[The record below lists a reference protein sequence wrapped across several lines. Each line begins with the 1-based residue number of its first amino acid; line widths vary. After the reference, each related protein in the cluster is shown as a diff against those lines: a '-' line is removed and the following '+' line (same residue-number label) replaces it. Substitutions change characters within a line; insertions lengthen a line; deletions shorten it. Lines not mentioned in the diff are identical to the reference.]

1 MKRLYLLL
9 FFPIAVFTQSWNTT
23 LIANLDYS
31 QSLNDIWG
39 YHASNG
45 KEYALVG
52 LTNGTSIVDV
62 TTDPYNPT
70 EVAFI
75 PGGYS
80 TWRDI
85 KTWDRYMYVGTEA
98 SDGIQVVNI
107 EDPENAELVYTWTQI
122 SSSHNI
128 HIHDGYLYIVGAS
141 GDDIHIL
148 DLSNPAQPVKV
159 GGWNG
164 EYIHDLYVRGD
175 IIYACGIYSSTVYII
190 DVSDKSNPV
199 TITDWSYS
207 GMAHACWL
215 TEDGNYLV
223 TADETSGGYI
233 RIWDISNY
241 SNINQVAVWYP
252 EGGASN
258 SVHNVFVRDNYLYA
272 SYYVYGL
279 QILDITD
286 PTNPTLAGY
295 YDTFPGNSGLYD
307 GAWGAYP
314 FTESCYTYVSD
325 MVGGLYVVDFDGCVS
340 ADAALSYSPEF
351 FDFNLD
357 SGQSSSG
364 TLTVTNV
371 GEEESI
377 LYYNVSKTALSPF
390 ENTGGGPDSEG
401 HFWSDSNMEPSIEY
415 EWIDITA
422 TGTQI
427 SFPNNDQAADPINI
441 GFDFPFYGESYSE
454 CIVNANGW
462 MGFGSDNNSWDNTSI
477 PDGSAPIPAIF
488 GFWDDLNPVNDQCN
502 QYCSGEVYVHSNSE
516 RFVVSFNQVAHWWTG
531 YENSFYDFQ
540 MVLYSNGEIQVNYN
554 EITGNHSATI
564 GMQGENGSAG
574 LQVGFDNSADDNNDY
589 ASNQLSLVFRQAESI
604 DWLSLTSS
612 TGGMNGQLEMGEAVF
627 FTVEA
632 DADELDGGEY
642 FANIK
647 LNTNAE
653 PMVVIPVNL
662 TVSGDEPPEE
672 NVEIHTQLGWN
683 MVGLPVDTD
692 DNSVGALFPDAIDGT
707 LYSYDG
713 TYQNESELEIG
724 KGYWLRFSTAE
735 INSVSGAGFDE
746 INLFLNESWNLI
758 SGTTYP
764 SAIVDPDGIII
775 SGTIYGY
782 DNGYYNTTELEPG
795 YSYWVRTS
803 ASGMITLA
811 SGTARSVGELEYWS
825 DGVNE
830 LQFTN
835 AQGRKGKI
843 YFGVS
848 IPKDEIL
855 NLSLPPVPPAGAFD
869 IRFGGDLKIGNEG
882 CEILIQNVEWPL
894 NILLE
899 KGTGNKEPGSGHWV
913 LVDDVNG
920 KEYSLN
926 ENGPIKI
933 TEPTDRLILYKN
945 TLTPEHFALSQ
956 NYPNPFNPV
965 TTINYS
971 IEVPGIASLQIFDI
985 TGRLVETLIN
995 ENMESGYHEIK
1006 WNASNV
1012 SSGVYIYKLT
1022 SGSNQITKKMILLK

>member
-23 LIANLDYS
+23 LIGNLDYT

-39 YHASNG
+39 YQASNG

-62 TTDPYNPT
+62 TTDPYNPS

-75 PGGYS
+75 PGSNS

-85 KTWDRYMYVGTEA
+85 KTWDHYMYVGTEA
-98 SDGIQVVNI
+98 NDGIQVVNI
-107 EDPENAELVYTWTQI
+107 EDPENAELVYTWTGV
-122 SSSHNI
+122 SNSHNI

-141 GDDIHIL
+141 GDYIHIL
-148 DLSNPAQPVKV
+148 DLANPAQPVKV
-159 GGWNG
+159 GGWND

-175 IIYACGIYSSTVYII
+175 YIYACGIYSSTVYII
-190 DVSDKSNPV
+190 DASDKSNPV

-233 RIWDISNY
+233 RIWDVSNF

-252 EGGASN
+252 EGGESN

-307 GAWGAYP
+307 GNWGAYP
-314 FTESCYTYVSD
+314 YTESCYTYVSD
-325 MVGGLYVVDFDGCVS
+325 MGSGLYVVDFDGCVS
-340 ADAALSYSPEF
+340 ADAALSYSPGSF
-351 FDFNLD
+351 GFNLD

-364 TLTVTNV
+364 TLTITNV

-377 LYYNVSKTALSPF
+377 LYYNVSKSALSPF

-415 EWIDITA
+415 EWIDISA
-422 TGTQI
+422 SGTQI
-427 SFPNNDQAADPINI
+427 SFPHNDQAADPVDI
-441 GFDFPFYGESYSE
+441 GFYFPFYGESYSE

-462 MGFGSDNNSWDNTSI
+462 MGFGSDNISWDNTSV
-477 PDGSAPIPAIF
+477 PDESAPKPAIF

-502 QYCSGEVYVHSNSE
+502 QYCSGEVYVHSNSD

-531 YENSFYDFQ
+531 YENSYYDFQ
-540 MVLYSNGEIQVNYN
+540 MVLYPNGEIQMNYN

-564 GMQGENGSAG
+564 GIQDESGTTG
-574 LQVGFDNSADDNNDY
+574 LLVANNNSY
-589 ASNQLSLVFRQAESI
+589 ISNQLSLVFRQVESI
-604 DWLSLTSS
+604 DWLSLTPS
-612 TGGMNGQLEMGEAVF
+612 TGGMNGQLEMGETVF

-632 DADELDGGEY
+632 DAGDLDGGEY
-642 FANIK
+642 YVNIK

-653 PMVVIPVNL
+653 PMVVLPVSL

-683 MVGLPVDTD
+683 MVGLPVETD
-692 DNSVGALFPDAIDGT
+692 DNSVVGLFPDAIDGT

-713 TYQNESELEIG
+713 TYQNESELETG
-724 KGYWLRFSTAE
+724 KGYWLRFQNDA

-764 SAIVDPDGIII
+764 STIVDPDGIVI
-775 SGTIYGY
+775 SGTMYGY
-782 DNGYYNTTELEPG
+782 DNGYYNTTELKPG
-795 YSYWVRTS
+795 NSYWVRTS
-803 ASGMITLA
+803 ASGGVLI
-811 SGTARSVGELEYWS
+811 SGESMTRIS
-825 DGVNE
+825 DSDDLTDGMNSIE
-830 LQFTN
+830 FFN
-835 AQGRKGKI
+835 NSGKSMALF
-843 YFGVS
+843 YG
-848 IPKDEIL
+848 
-855 NLSLPPVPPAGAFD
+855 NLPEDNLLSFSLPPLPPSRGFD
-869 IRFGGDLKIGNEG
+869 IRFFGDMKVGEEGG
-882 CEILIQNVEWPL
+882 EILVQNEVWPL
-894 NILLE
+894 MVKWNRE
-899 KGTGNKEPGSGHWV
+899 QGTGDQELVAGNWY
-913 LVDDVNG
+913 LVDEASG
-920 KEYSLN
+920 KEYELN
-926 ENGPIKI
+926 DNGTIEI
-933 TEPTDRLILYKN
+933 AEPTKRL
-945 TLTPEHFALSQ
+945 TLTKRTLIPEQFALYQ
-956 NYPNPFNPV
+956 NYPNPFNPS
-965 TTINYS
+965 TTINFVVETQS
-971 IEVPGIASLQIFDI
+971 IASLQIFDI
-985 TGRLVETLIN
+985 TGRLVETLVN
-995 ENMESGYHEIK
+995 ENLGPGYHEIK

-1022 SGSNQITKKMILLK
+1022 TDAGQLTKKMILLK